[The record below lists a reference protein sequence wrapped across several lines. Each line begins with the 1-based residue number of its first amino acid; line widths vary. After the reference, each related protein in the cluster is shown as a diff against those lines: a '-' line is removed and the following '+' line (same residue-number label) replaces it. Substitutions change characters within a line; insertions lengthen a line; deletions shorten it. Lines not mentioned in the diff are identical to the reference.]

1 MYKTF
6 TSFVENNQSIDENF
20 ITNYIKSE
28 LNNRN
33 LEKYNNGVYFNDN
46 TDILA
51 CYNYE
56 KEFLIFNL
64 KRIKNIIV
72 STLTNKQINNNNEA
86 LNCNISILHV
96 INHELSHIMQ
106 KAIIL
111 DNYVNNELIKSIIE
125 ESIYYQKNPKLYN
138 KYHNKYIIEYNANL
152 KGLIDTKKFIENTK
166 YNTHCKNINGL
177 IINYINKSYYNMSPV
192 EKFDKIIGKESDIL
206 KYYNNPFYAQLT
218 NNEIEL
224 YGLPKKI
231 K

>member
-6 TSFVENNQSIDENF
+6 TSFVENNQSIDEKF
-20 ITNYIKSE
+20 IMNYIKSE

-46 TDILA
+46 IDILA

-72 STLTNKQINNNNEA
+72 STLPNKQINNNNEA

-106 KAIIL
+106 KAI
-111 DNYVNNELIKSIIE
+111 NPNNSLNDLLP
-125 ESIYYQKNPKLYN
+125 QKLAN
-138 KYHNKYIIEYNANL
+138 KN
-152 KGLIDTKKFIENTK
+152 
-166 YNTHCKNINGL
+166 
-177 IINYINKSYYNMSPV
+177 
-192 EKFDKIIGKESDIL
+192 
-206 KYYNNPFYAQLT
+206 Q
-218 NNEIEL
+218 
-224 YGLPKKI
+224 
-231 K
+231 

>member
-1 MYKTF
+1 M
-6 TSFVENNQSIDENF
+6 
-20 ITNYIKSE
+20 NYIKSE

-56 KEFLIFNL
+56 KEFLLFNL

-72 STLTNKQINNNNEA
+72 STLPNKQINNNNEA

-96 INHELSHIMQ
+96 INHELCHIMQ
-106 KAIIL
+106 KAIIM
-111 DNYVNNELIKSIIE
+111 DNYVANELIKSIIE

-138 KYHNKYIIEYNANL
+138 KYHDKYIIEYNANL

-166 YNTHCKNINGL
+166 YNYKNINDL
-177 IINYINKSYYNMSPV
+177 IINYINKSYYCMSPV
-192 EKFDKIIGKESDIL
+192 EKFDKIIGKENNVS
-206 KYYNNPFYAQLT
+206 KYYNNPFYTQLT
-218 NNEIEL
+218 NDEIEL
-224 YGLPKKI
+224 YGLPKKT